1 MSDPKKPLIHDD
13 ADDFERRLLG
23 AARRELPPQ
32 GARERAATA
41 LGLGL
46 GNVTPSP
53 DGAPQI
59 GGPGGTSGLLSGKWL
74 ALLGGAAV
82 GGAMVAAL
90 WSPSPSPVHGSGEP
104 LPVVVEPSPPA
115 PSSTA
120 PMPTPPP
127 VASSV
132 ALDSLPD
139 APAVARSR
147 STSRTAPP
155 PAIGTPSSDDTLA
168 RETALIDQARAAVSR
183 SEGAVALAALDRHD
197 REFPS
202 AVFALDAAVLRIE
215 ALERTGRFGEARAL
229 AERFLVGHPEGSYA
243 RRVRAARDRMTRSDA
258 SPDEGGPEV
267 KENAP

>member
-59 GGPGGTSGLLSGKWL
+59 GGPGRTSGLLSGKWL

-90 WSPSPSPVHGSGEP
+90 WSPSPSPVHGSDEP
-104 LPVVVEPSPPA
+104 LPVVLEPSPQA

-139 APAVARSR
+139 APAVARSQERRARRRRQR
-147 STSRTAPP
+147 SGRLRPTTRWHARRR
-155 PAIGTPSSDDTLA
+155 SSIRRARRSLA
-168 RETALIDQARAAVSR
+168 L
-183 SEGAVALAALDRHD
+183 EGAVALAALDRHD

-215 ALERTGRFGEARAL
+215 ALERTGRFGEARARRAVL
-229 AERFLVGHPEGSYA
+229 GGHPEGSYA
-243 RRVRAARDRMTRSDA
+243 RRVRRRGT
-258 SPDEGGPEV
+258 G
-267 KENAP
+267 